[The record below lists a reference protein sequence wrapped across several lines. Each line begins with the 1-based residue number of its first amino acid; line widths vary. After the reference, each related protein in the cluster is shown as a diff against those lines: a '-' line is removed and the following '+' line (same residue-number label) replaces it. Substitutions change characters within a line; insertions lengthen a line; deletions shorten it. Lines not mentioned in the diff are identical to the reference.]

1 MSDHK
6 QFLNPSD
13 RMLRQFAGIWII
25 FFGAIAFRQLS
36 HHNRPMVALVLAA
49 LALTVGPLGVI
60 WPRWI
65 KPVFVGWM
73 TLAYPIG
80 WVVSRVVLGIVF
92 YGLFTPVALVMHLI
106 QRDALLLRP
115 RPTAET
121 YWQTKKSGADKT
133 KYLRQY

>member
-92 YGLFTPVALVMHLI
+92 
-106 QRDALLLRP
+106 
-115 RPTAET
+115 
-121 YWQTKKSGADKT
+121 
-133 KYLRQY
+133 